1 MKFGTVATS
10 QFSNALSSST
20 NIPKLAPYWDD
31 QATGTNGSVKY
42 LLTGSAPNRQLVV
55 EWFTVVPRS
64 TTGAATAR
72 YQAVLTETTNTV
84 QYIYGGVPAGNSY
97 SVGLRGPGG
106 TTDFLSVNTVTNT
119 ASTTANDSQTAAVTT
134 GTQYAFTPPACAAP
148 APTVSNVTTNS
159 AQVSF
164 ATVSGDTYTV
174 TTSPATT
181 SQTVSA
187 SPVTLSGLA
196 FNTTYTVNVVRS
208 CAGGAP
214 SSSSTATFTTLA
226 VANDNPSGAIA
237 IPITADCTSP
247 TSGTNAGATTTT
259 TASGYANPGCGAAAS
274 PKDVFYTFTAAASG
288 PTATAVQIN
297 ITGNPAGQVRVFS
310 STAGATGPFNQVA
323 CSAGATNNTVA
334 PNFLVTGLTASTT
347 YYVFV
352 SGYGSA
358 DTQGAFTLCVT
369 TPPSCSAPSAVAAGS
384 VTANSASVSFTAGTG
399 NTGYTVTCT
408 PTGGAAQTATGTA
421 SPIALSGLTQG
432 TTYSVTVTG
441 SCAGGATATSSPA
454 VTFTTVT
461 PAPANDN
468 LSGAIAIPITADCT
482 SPVSGSC
489 AALTCVGGNDDLT
502 GTCANIRAS
511 SVSFPSAAG
520 TQYYF
525 FVQGFNAA
533 VSFGLSVT
541 CTLPTCNAPT
551 ALATNTVTQTTANVT
566 FTAGLRARFSW
577 RAPGTTPPMPLIPTT
592 APPRR

>member
-10 QFSNALSSST
+10 QFSNVLSSST

-196 FNTTYTVNVVRS
+196 LNHDLYGKRGAQLRGRRYLVVQHR
-208 CAGGAP
+208 
-214 SSSSTATFTTLA
+214 
-226 VANDNPSGAIA
+226 
-237 IPITADCTSP
+237 
-247 TSGTNAGATTTT
+247 
-259 TASGYANPGCGAAAS
+259 
-274 PKDVFYTFTAAASG
+274 
-288 PTATAVQIN
+288 
-297 ITGNPAGQVRVFS
+297 
-310 STAGATGPFNQVA
+310 
-323 CSAGATNNTVA
+323 
-334 PNFLVTGLTASTT
+334 
-347 YYVFV
+347 YV
-352 SGYGSA
+352 YH
-358 DTQGAFTLCVT
+358 
-369 TPPSCSAPSAVAAGS
+369 
-384 VTANSASVSFTAGTG
+384 
-399 NTGYTVTCT
+399 
-408 PTGGAAQTATGTA
+408 TGGSQRQPQRGHCH
-421 SPIALSGLTQG
+421 SDYGRLQQSCLGHLRGL
-432 TTYSVTVTG
+432 
-441 SCAGGATATSSPA
+441 
-454 VTFTTVT
+454 
-461 PAPANDN
+461 
-468 LSGAIAIPITADCT
+468 
-482 SPVSGSC
+482 
-489 AALTCVGGNDDLT
+489 DLR
-502 GTCANIRAS
+502 GR
-511 SVSFPSAAG
+511 
-520 TQYYF
+520 Q
-525 FVQGFNAA
+525 
-533 VSFGLSVT
+533 
-541 CTLPTCNAPT
+541 
-551 ALATNTVTQTTANVT
+551 
-566 FTAGLRARFSW
+566 
-577 RAPGTTPPMPLIPTT
+577 
-592 APPRR
+592 